1 MKITLRK
8 SVFSGSIFPFSSTV
22 SSKWGESSPTI
33 NNVWHLLE
41 MKKSQSFLYFP
52 YADVFFSSIK
62 LWLVK
67 VLELYFWHSIFTKF
81 NLEPKQLVYYSLHG
95 MTKMHTPLIH
105 KYILHCN
112 LRQSFG
118 SNSSHWIQFSFDAQ
132 RGSPRKNKSWKNSI
146 SSFCK
151 WMPHAPPPWFWFAHG
166 LLCLESFCSYM

>member
-1 MKITLRK
+1 MI
-8 SVFSGSIFPFSSTV
+8 
-22 SSKWGESSPTI
+22 
-33 NNVWHLLE
+33 
-41 MKKSQSFLYFP
+41 KSQSFLYFP

-67 VLELYFWHSIFTKF
+67 VLELYFGHSIFTKF
-81 NLEPKQLVYYSLHG
+81 YLEPKQLVHYSLHG

-105 KYILHCN
+105 KYIPVLHCN

-132 RGSPRKNKSWKNSI
+132 RGSPKKKKSWKNSI

-151 WMPHAPPPWFWFAHG
+151 WMPHANPPSPPLDSDSHMDRVIIW